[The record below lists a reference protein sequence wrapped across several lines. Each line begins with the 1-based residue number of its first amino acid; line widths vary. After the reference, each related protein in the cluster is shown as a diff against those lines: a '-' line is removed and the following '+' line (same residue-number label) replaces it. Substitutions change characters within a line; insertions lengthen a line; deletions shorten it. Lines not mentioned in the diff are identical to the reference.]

1 MKIGIVLSQ
10 PPGYSETFF
19 NSKIEGLQ
27 KNGFEVTLF
36 CQNNGVGFNTCKVK
50 RFSKTTSN
58 PIIQLLYF
66 FKVYMVLLPYIKKVM
81 NWYSLESKHGVSK
94 LKFLKKVYINA
105 PILKADL
112 DWLHFGFGTLALER
126 ETLAKAIVAKMAVS
140 FRGFDIGIYPLKNPN
155 CYQKLWKHLDKLHVI
170 SEDIHSLAAK
180 QGLPETIPVTKIT
193 PAIDLEFFNTEKT
206 ENLSTMPICK
216 MITVGRLH
224 WKKGYEEAL
233 LALKIVKYAG
243 YQFQY
248 KIIGE
253 GDEYERIAYAAY
265 ELGLKDEVLFLGK
278 LSREE
283 VKKNVEE
290 ATVYLQ
296 YSIQEGFC
304 NSVLEAQALGKL
316 CIVSNAEGL
325 SENVLN
331 NKSGWVVPK
340 LQHEQ
345 LAQKIIEV
353 IEMPAEQKKNITSF
367 AKRRIIEEFNIKKQ
381 QQEFVE
387 FYKN

>member
-1 MKIGIVLSQ
+1 
-10 PPGYSETFF
+10 
-19 NSKIEGLQ
+19 
-27 KNGFEVTLF
+27 
-36 CQNNGVGFNTCKVK
+36 
-50 RFSKTTSN
+50 
-58 PIIQLLYF
+58 
-66 FKVYMVLLPYIKKVM
+66 
-81 NWYSLESKHGVSK
+81 
-94 LKFLKKVYINA
+94 
-105 PILKADL
+105 
-112 DWLHFGFGTLALER
+112 
-126 ETLAKAIVAKMAVS
+126 MAVS

-170 SEDIHSLAAK
+170 SEDIHSLAIK

-193 PAIDLEFFNTEKT
+193 PAIDVEFFNTKKT

-224 WKKGYEEAL
+224 WKKGYEETL
-233 LALKIVKYAG
+233 LALKIVKEAG

-265 ELGLKDEVLFLGK
+265 ELGLKNEVLFLGK
-278 LSREE
+278 LGREE

-290 ATVYLQ
+290 ATIYLQ

-304 NSVLEAQALGKL
+304 NAVLEAQALGKL

-340 LQHEQ
+340 LQYGQ

-353 IEMPAEQKKNITSF
+353 IGMPEEEKKRIIKF
-367 AKRRIIEEFNIKKQ
+367 AKNRVAEEFNIKKQ

-387 FYKN
+387 FYKK